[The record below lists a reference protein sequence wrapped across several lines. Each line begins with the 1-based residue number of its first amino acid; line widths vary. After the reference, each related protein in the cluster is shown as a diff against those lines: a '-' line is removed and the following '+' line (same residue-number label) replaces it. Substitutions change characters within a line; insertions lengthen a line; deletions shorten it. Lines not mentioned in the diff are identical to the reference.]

1 MSRESATRTS
11 RRPKRD
17 DAWGEAMRAAHA
29 AKRHAGNAILERDDG
44 FIQPVPMATYF
55 SGPRTWP
62 PFERAALRYARGRV
76 LDVGCGAG
84 RHALELQRRGL
95 DVVAIDPSPKA
106 IALCRARGVRDARV
120 LSLSELRPRL
130 GRFDT
135 ILLLGGNFGLLAARE
150 RAQPH
155 LRRLAGIVADDGR
168 IIATTLDPYAT
179 TDPAHLRY
187 HRHNRARGRM
197 AGQIRMRVRYRD
209 LVDPWFDYLFVSK
222 REMRELLKG
231 SGWRI
236 RRLLGPARPHYAAI
250 IEREKAP

>member
-1 MSRESATRTS
+1 MPR
-11 RRPKRD
+11 RD
-17 DAWGEAMRAAHA
+17 DAWGEALRAAYV
-29 AKRHAGNAILERDDG
+29 AKPHAGNGILERDDG

-55 SGPRTWP
+55 GGPQSWQ
-62 PFERAALRYARGRV
+62 PFERAALCYARGRV

-106 IALCRARGVRDARV
+106 IAVCRARGVRDARV
-120 LSLSELRPRL
+120 LSIAGLGPRF

-135 ILLLGGNFGLLAARE
+135 ILLLGGNFGLLAGRGRAR
-150 RAQPH
+150 PH
-155 LRRLAGIVADDGR
+155 LRRLADVAADGAR

-187 HRHNRARGRM
+187 HQRNRARGRM
-197 AGQIRMRVRYRD
+197 GGQIRMRVRYRD

-222 REMRELLKG
+222 REMRELLRG
-231 SGWRI
+231 TGWSV
-236 RRLLGPARPHYAAI
+236 RRSFGRARPHYAAI
-250 IEREKAP
+250 IELEGNADVARRP